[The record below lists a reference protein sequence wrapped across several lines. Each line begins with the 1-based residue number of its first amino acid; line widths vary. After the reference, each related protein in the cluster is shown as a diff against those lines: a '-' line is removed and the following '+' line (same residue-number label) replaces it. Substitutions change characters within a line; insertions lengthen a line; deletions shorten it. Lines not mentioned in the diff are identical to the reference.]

1 MTLAPLSKKQRREL
15 EAWARRAVHG
25 VDESAIYL
33 GILDDSPLDQG
44 RIEFTLQLGHA
55 LLTDKP
61 IILTVPHGVAL
72 PAKLAAV
79 ADRVVRFDPANKES
93 MLPGLTAA
101 LTELG
106 VNKQ

>member
-1 MTLAPLSKKQRREL
+1 MTLTKKQKREL

-33 GILDDSPLDQG
+33 ALLDDSPLDTA

-61 IILTVPHGVAL
+61 IIVTVPHGVVL

-93 MLPGLTAA
+93 MVPGLTAA
-101 LTELG
+101 FTELG

>member
-1 MTLAPLSKKQRREL
+1 MKLTNKERREVKD
-15 EAWARRAVHG
+15 WARRAVHG

-33 GILDDSPLDQG
+33 GILDEGPLDEA

-61 IILTVPHGVAL
+61 IILTVPYGVVL
-72 PAKLAAV
+72 PVKLAAI
-79 ADRVVRFDPANKES
+79 ADKVVRFDPANKES
-93 MLPGLTAA
+93 MVPGLTAA

-106 VNKQ
+106 AVKQ